1 VEQVSISGRDGQS
14 PRDHHRTA
22 NFLNALNLP
31 APSRGTVMQVA
42 GNGVPVAV
50 GQGRR
55 ALFSGFEVPWI
66 NRA

>member
-1 VEQVSISGRDGQS
+1 
-14 PRDHHRTA
+14 
-22 NFLNALNLP
+22 
-31 APSRGTVMQVA
+31 MQVA